1 MSDRQEHWDSVYR
14 SRHTDELSW
23 FQAEPSMS
31 LELIRALRPA
41 PTTIVDVGAGASVL
55 ADRLLDDGID
65 AITIV
70 DISDEGLET
79 VRERLGDRVRASIV
93 VADVLSWTPT
103 RTWDLW
109 HDRAVFH
116 FLTDAEDRAVYVG
129 TAARA
134 VNPGGAIVL
143 GCFAIDGPTQCSGL
157 PVVRYDAGGLA
168 ACFSP
173 AFELERAEGEVH
185 HTPGGATQH
194 FTWVVLRR
202 GSPSE

>member
-14 SRHTDELSW
+14 SRQADELSW
-23 FQAEPSMS
+23 FQAEPTMS

-41 PTTIVDVGAGASVL
+41 PTSMVDVGAGASVL
-55 ADRLLDDGID
+55 ADHLLDDGID
-65 AITIV
+65 AVTIV
-70 DISDEGLET
+70 DISDQALDN
-79 VRERLGDRVRASIV
+79 VRERLDHRVGASIV
-93 VADVLSWTPT
+93 VADVLTWTPT

-116 FLTDAEDRAVYVG
+116 FLTDADDRAGYVA

-134 VNPGGAIVL
+134 VNPGGAVVL
-143 GCFAIDGPTQCSGL
+143 GCFAADGPTQCSGL
-157 PVVRYDAGGLA
+157 PVVRYGAEDLA

-173 AFELERAEGEVH
+173 GFGLERAADELH

-194 FTWVVLRR
+194 FTWVVMRR
-202 GSPSE
+202 GSSSE